1 MCGGVTPGA
10 GTGVLRTTDCN
21 GWDYWAIPQ
30 FTSSGHP
37 GSLGSGGPQIVA
49 SGMGTTDAAASYAA
63 IGRRLFANT
72 VYHCGPGRLAY
83 TVCATD
89 GSVVPEGPW
98 TLVQVALGEA
108 IDLEPTADL
117 TVGVGFDVDGN
128 AATGD
133 AFGAG
138 ESGGV
143 EVEYQITG
151 NTDGIWT
158 LSRSDGAATTARAL
172 LADNSIT
179 LVISSSELGAATGY
193 RTYAMEGA
201 NGTAL
206 PAVGAAPIAAPLYPL
221 PVVTVVEEGGT
232 ATTTTVAALT
242 PTEQVTAFLVE
253 FNTALADSDVDFL
266 VARLHPAVFT
276 LFDEETCR
284 NFVESDILALSQYQ
298 LTGAVTGPTVTSIG
312 GQEVTGYLTAP
323 VSFVIGGETFQQ
335 EGAFA
340 LLDGQVYWFTQCE

>member
-1 MCGGVTPGA
+1 MSPVLAPQSLANSLFPATLIRESFIGATPAGDSCVGVTPGA

-108 IDLEPTADL
+108 VTWNPPRISPWVSASTW
-117 TVGVGFDVDGN
+117 TGTPRQ
-128 AATGD
+128 ATPSEI
-133 AFGAG
+133 G

-158 LSRSDGAATTARAL
+158 LSRSDGAATTARRL

-206 PAVGAAPIAAPLYPL
+206 PAVGQRRLL
-221 PVVTVVEEGGT
+221 RLSTHSR
-232 ATTTTVAALT
+232 L
-242 PTEQVTAFLVE
+242 
-253 FNTALADSDVDFL
+253 SRSSRK
-266 VARLHPAVFT
+266 VARRQRQPWQ
-276 LFDEETCR
+276 R
-284 NFVESDILALSQYQ
+284 
-298 LTGAVTGPTVTSIG
+298 
-312 GQEVTGYLTAP
+312 
-323 VSFVIGGETFQQ
+323 
-335 EGAFA
+335 
-340 LLDGQVYWFTQCE
+340 